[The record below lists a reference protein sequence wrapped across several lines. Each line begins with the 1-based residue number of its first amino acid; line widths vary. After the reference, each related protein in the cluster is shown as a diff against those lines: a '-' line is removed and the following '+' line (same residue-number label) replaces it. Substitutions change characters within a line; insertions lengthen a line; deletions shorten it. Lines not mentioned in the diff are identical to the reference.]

1 MTYRIAHIS
10 DLHVLNLAG
19 VSPLRF
25 LNKRITGY
33 ANLRFKRSHVHKQE
47 TLRKVCE
54 AVRAFNPDHLVITGD
69 ATNLALESEFET
81 AHALLSDAL
90 GLGAERVSFVPG
102 NHDAY
107 TAGAVRS
114 QRARHTFGDWM
125 KSDLAL
131 GAALPMGQ
139 FPFVKLRGPLALI
152 GLSSAIAQA
161 PLFARGEIGAP
172 QRNALAEILARPEL
186 KGRGLVYLV
195 HHPAFHMGKEHF
207 SKGLQDEAD
216 LRAVL
221 QPGTL
226 LHGHL
231 HRRIAATLDIARGG
245 EVRSFGATSASLEHE
260 DSARMAGFNVY
271 EFDTEG
277 ALLRTYGRLAEP
289 SSALLTIPIG

>member
-1 MTYRIAHIS
+1 MTFRIAHIS
-10 DLHVLNLAG
+10 DLHVLNLEG
-19 VSPLRF
+19 VSPMRF

-33 ANLRFKRSHVHKQE
+33 ANLRFKRSHVHKQD

-54 AVRAFNPDHLVITGD
+54 AVRALNPDHVVITGD
-69 ATNLALESEFET
+69 ATNLALESEF
-81 AHALLSDAL
+81 AAARSLLSDTL
-90 GLGAERVSFVPG
+90 GLDAERVSFVPG

-107 TAGAVRS
+107 TTGAVRS

-131 GAALPMGQ
+131 GASLPMGV

-152 GLSSAIAQA
+152 GLSSAVAQA

-172 QRNALAEILARPEL
+172 QRKALAEILAHPDV

-216 LRAVL
+216 LRALL

-231 HRRIAATLDIARGG
+231 HRRIAATLDTQGG
-245 EVRSFGATSASLEHE
+245 STVQSFGATSASLEHE
-260 DSARMAGFNVY
+260 DSARVAGFNVY
-271 EFDTEG
+271 EFDTKG
-277 ALLRTYGRLAEP
+277 ALLRTYAKK
-289 SSALLTIPIG
+289 ADAAAAVLTIPSR